1 MGQPDRENHMS
12 TDEIEEVPLAKTSL
26 LKSSLAGGFGGACLV
41 FVGHPLDTIKV
52 RLQTMPIIEG
62 QKPMYSGTLDCALQ
76 TVRKEG
82 FFALYKGMLAPLT
95 GVTPMYSLCFLGYEI
110 GKNIFTEEKDYKEL
124 NLVRIGAAGA
134 TSGLFTTPI
143 LAPLERAKCLL
154 QIQNNS
160 GNAKFKGPF
169 DVYRHLWKESS
180 SPIAAVQSINKG
192 FFATML
198 RESVASF
205 FYFSTYEWLKFKL
218 RREGERTPGVLG
230 TLFAGGMA
238 GIFNWLGCIP
248 IDTMKS
254 KLQTAP
260 EGTYPHGIRS
270 VFTSLIREHGA
281 IGGVRSMYR
290 GIGAIMLR
298 AFPANAAAFYGYETA
313 IVFLNYLGVP

>member
-62 QKPMYSGTLDCALQ
+62 QKPTYSGTLDCALQ

-143 LAPLERAKCLL
+143 LAPLDEQNVCCKSKTTAETLNSKVPSMFTDICGKNRAVLLL
-154 QIQNNS
+154 QCKAS
-160 GNAKFKGPF
+160 TK
-169 DVYRHLWKESS
+169 D
-180 SPIAAVQSINKG
+180 
-192 FFATML
+192 FF
-198 RESVASF
+198 R
-205 FYFSTYEWLKFKL
+205 
-218 RREGERTPGVLG
+218 
-230 TLFAGGMA
+230 
-238 GIFNWLGCIP
+238 
-248 IDTMKS
+248 
-254 KLQTAP
+254 Q
-260 EGTYPHGIRS
+260 
-270 VFTSLIREHGA
+270 
-281 IGGVRSMYR
+281 
-290 GIGAIMLR
+290 
-298 AFPANAAAFYGYETA
+298 
-313 IVFLNYLGVP
+313 